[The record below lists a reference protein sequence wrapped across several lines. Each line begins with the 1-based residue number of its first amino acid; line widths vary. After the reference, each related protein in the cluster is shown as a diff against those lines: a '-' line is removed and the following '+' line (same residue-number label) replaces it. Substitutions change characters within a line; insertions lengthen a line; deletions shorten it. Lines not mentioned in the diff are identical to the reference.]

1 MTRNR
6 FEFID
11 DILCGVEATPE
22 RVKIARSLLED
33 DFKKSEKTVQVDN
46 AQYMLLVTS
55 LDALSALIA
64 QAGMDFLQ
72 DDPDDGHEKLTLGIA
87 LLEKM
92 ERAAKKWK

>member
-33 DFKKSEKTVQVDN
+33 DFKKSENTVQVDKT
-46 AQYMLLVTS
+46 QHVLLATS

-64 QAGMDFLQ
+64 HAGMDFLS
-72 DDPDDGHEKLTLGIA
+72 DNTEDGHEKLSLAIA
-87 LLEKM
+87 LIDRM
-92 ERAAKKWK
+92 SRVIKKWK

>member
-11 DILCGVEATPE
+11 DVLVGVDATPE

-33 DFKKSEKTVQVDN
+33 EFKKTENSISVPKE
-46 AQYMLLVTS
+46 QYMLLILSIES
-55 LDALSALIA
+55 LPALIS
-64 QAGMDFLQ
+64 QAGLDFLSE
-72 DDPDDGHEKLTLGIA
+72 DSDDGHEKLSLAIA

-92 ERAAKKWK
+92 GRVVKKWK